1 MGGSEPGG
9 PGVPDSARTAA
20 HLRRALGWMVAGVL
34 GFMMVL
40 TVVDVTGRFGF
51 NRPIPGSFEVMEF
64 CLAIVVFSAL
74 PLVTWDRRH
83 ITVSLFDSLFR
94 GAGYRIQQGL
104 IQGASLLGMGVICWR
119 MWDQGNRLDR
129 TQAITGYLE
138 WPVAPIAYFMSA
150 LAGLSALLIV
160 MLLWRAVT
168 GKPYPAWSDG
178 DGDGEVRG

>member
-1 MGGSEPGG
+1 MDSREPRLPGASGG
-9 PGVPDSARTAA
+9 ARPA
-20 HLRRALGWMVAGVL
+20 LLVRRLLGWMVAVVL

-40 TVVDVTGRFGF
+40 TVVDVTGRFVF

-83 ITVSLFDSLFR
+83 ITVSLFDSVFR
-94 GAGYRIQQGL
+94 GSGYRLQQGL
-104 IQGASLLGMGVICWR
+104 VQLASLLGMGIVCWR
-119 MWDQGNRLDR
+119 MWDQGDRLDQ

-138 WPVAPIAYFMSA
+138 WPVAPIAYFMSV

-160 MLLWRAVT
+160 MLLWRAIV
-168 GKPYPAWSDG
+168 GRPYPAYDEG
-178 DGDGEVRG
+178 GGELSG

>member
-1 MGGSEPGG
+1 MI
-9 PGVPDSARTAA
+9 
-20 HLRRALGWMVAGVL
+20 RRLLGWMVAVAL

-40 TVVDVTGRFGF
+40 TVVDVTGRFVF

-83 ITVSLFDSLFR
+83 ITVSLFDTLFR
-94 GAGYRIQQGL
+94 GAGYRVQQSFV
-104 IQGASLLGMGVICWR
+104 QGASLLGMGVICWR

-138 WPVAPIAYFMSA
+138 WPVAPIAWFMSV

-160 MLLWRAVT
+160 MLLWHALAGR
-168 GKPYPAWSDG
+168 PYPAWG
-178 DGDGEVRG
+178 DRGADMQG